1 MRYKLAPSILS
12 ADFAN
17 LGEDVRRTVEAGAE
31 YVHIDVMDG
40 QFVPRVSFGDPIVA
54 SLRPA
59 TDAFLDVHLM
69 VEEPGRFVELYKES
83 GADGMTVHVEACQD
97 LRGTLEAIQNAG
109 MRCGVT
115 LNPSTPLADIEDV
128 LPLVDM
134 VLIMSVQPGLG
145 GQKYIPSST
154 EKIRDL
160 RRMLDRV
167 NKKADIQVDGG
178 VSAANIREVL
188 DAGANIIVAGS
199 AVFSGDIAQKTKA
212 LVDILKEYEEKG
224 KRV

>member
-1 MRYKLAPSILS
+1 MYILAPSILS
-12 ADFAN
+12 ADFAV
-17 LGEDVRRTVEAGAE
+17 LGSDVQRAVKAGAG

-40 QFVPRVSFGDPIVA
+40 QFVPRISFGDPIVS

-69 VEEPGRFVELYKES
+69 VEEPIRFVEDYRKA
-83 GADGMTVHVEACQD
+83 GADGMTVHVEACKD
-97 LRGTLEAIQNAG
+97 LKATLEAIREAG

-115 LNPSTPLADIEDV
+115 LNPATPLSEVEPV
-128 LPLVDM
+128 LPLVDL

-154 EKIRDL
+154 EKIRTL
-160 RRMLDRV
+160 RSMLDA
-167 NKKADIQVDGG
+167 KGLKTDIQVDGG
-178 VSAANIREVL
+178 ISAANVKEVL

-199 AVFSGDIAQKTKA
+199 AVFGGDIEAKTRA
-212 LVDILKEYEEKG
+212 LMDILDSRNEAQE
-224 KRV
+224 

>member
-1 MRYKLAPSILS
+1 MYILAPSILS
-12 ADFAN
+12 ADFAV
-17 LGEDVRRTVEAGAE
+17 LGSDVQRAVKAGAG

-40 QFVPRVSFGDPIVA
+40 QFVPRISFGDPIVS

-69 VEEPGRFVELYKES
+69 VEEPIRFVEDYRKA
-83 GADGMTVHVEACQD
+83 GADGMTVHVEACKD
-97 LRGTLEAIQNAG
+97 LKATLEAIREAG

-115 LNPSTPLADIEDV
+115 LNPATPLSEVEPV
-128 LPLVDM
+128 LPLVDL

-154 EKIRDL
+154 EKIRTL
-160 RRMLDRV
+160 RSMLDA
-167 NKKADIQVDGG
+167 KGLKTDIQVDGG
-178 VSAANIREVL
+178 ISAANVKEVL

-199 AVFSGDIAQKTKA
+199 AVFGGDIEAKTRALMDILDSRNEAQK
-212 LVDILKEYEEKG
+212 
-224 KRV
+224 

>member
-1 MRYKLAPSILS
+1 MYILEPSILS
-12 ADFAN
+12 ADFAV
-17 LGEDVRRTVEAGAE
+17 LGSDVQRAVKAGAG

-40 QFVPRVSFGDPIVA
+40 QFVPRISFGDPIVS

-69 VEEPGRFVELYKES
+69 VEEPIRFVEDYRKA
-83 GADGMTVHVEACQD
+83 GADGMTVHVEACKD
-97 LRGTLEAIQNAG
+97 LKATLEAIREAG

-115 LNPSTPLADIEDV
+115 LNPATPLSEVEPV
-128 LPLVDM
+128 LPLVDL

-154 EKIRDL
+154 EKIRTL
-160 RRMLDRV
+160 RSMLDA
-167 NKKADIQVDGG
+167 KGLKTDIQVDGG
-178 VSAANIREVL
+178 ISAANVKEVL

-199 AVFSGDIAQKTKA
+199 AVFGGDIEAKTRALMDILDSRNEAQK
-212 LVDILKEYEEKG
+212 
-224 KRV
+224 

>member
-1 MRYKLAPSILS
+1 MYILAPSILS
-12 ADFAN
+12 ADFAV
-17 LGEDVRRTVEAGAE
+17 LGSDVQRAVKAGAG

-40 QFVPRVSFGDPIVA
+40 QFVPRISFGDPIVS

-69 VEEPGRFVELYKES
+69 VEEPIRFVEDYRKA
-83 GADGMTVHVEACQD
+83 GADGMTVHVEACKD
-97 LRGTLEAIQNAG
+97 LKATLEAIREAG

-115 LNPSTPLADIEDV
+115 LNPATPLSEVEPV
-128 LPLVDM
+128 LPLVDL

-154 EKIRDL
+154 EKIRTL
-160 RRMLDRV
+160 RSMLDA
-167 NKKADIQVDGG
+167 KGLKTDIQVDGG
-178 VSAANIREVL
+178 ISAANVKEVL

-199 AVFSGDIAQKTKA
+199 AVFGGDIETKTRALMDILDSRNEAQK
-212 LVDILKEYEEKG
+212 
-224 KRV
+224 

>member
-1 MRYKLAPSILS
+1 MYILAPSILS
-12 ADFAN
+12 ADFAV
-17 LGEDVRRTVEAGAE
+17 LGSDVQRAVKAGAG

-40 QFVPRVSFGDPIVA
+40 QFVPRISFGDPIVS

-69 VEEPGRFVELYKES
+69 VEEPIRFVEDYRKA
-83 GADGMTVHVEACQD
+83 GADGMTVHVEACKD
-97 LRGTLEAIQNAG
+97 LKATLEAIREAG

-115 LNPSTPLADIEDV
+115 LNPATPLSEVEPV
-128 LPLVDM
+128 LPLVDL

-154 EKIRDL
+154 EKIRTL
-160 RRMLDRV
+160 RSMLDA
-167 NKKADIQVDGG
+167 KGLKTDIQVDGG
-178 VSAANIREVL
+178 ISAANVKEVL

-199 AVFSGDIAQKTKA
+199 AVFDGDIEAKTRALMDILDSRNEAQK
-212 LVDILKEYEEKG
+212 
-224 KRV
+224 

>member
-1 MRYKLAPSILS
+1 MYILAPSILS
-12 ADFAN
+12 ADFAV
-17 LGEDVRRTVEAGAE
+17 LGSDVQRAVKAGAG

-40 QFVPRVSFGDPIVA
+40 QFVPRISFGDPIVS

-69 VEEPGRFVELYKES
+69 VEEPIRFVEDYRKA
-83 GADGMTVHVEACQD
+83 GADGMTVHVEACKD
-97 LRGTLEAIQNAG
+97 LKATLEAIREAG

-115 LNPSTPLADIEDV
+115 LNPATPLSEVEPV
-128 LPLVDM
+128 LPLVDL

-154 EKIRDL
+154 EKIRTL
-160 RRMLDRV
+160 RSMLDA
-167 NKKADIQVDGG
+167 KGLKTDIQVDGG
-178 VSAANIREVL
+178 LSAANVKEVL

-199 AVFSGDIAQKTKA
+199 AVFGGDIEAKTRALMDILDSRNEAQK
-212 LVDILKEYEEKG
+212 
-224 KRV
+224 

>member
-1 MRYKLAPSILS
+1 MYILAPSILS
-12 ADFAN
+12 ADFAV
-17 LGEDVRRTVEAGAE
+17 LGSDVQRAVKAGAG

-40 QFVPRVSFGDPIVA
+40 QFVPRISFGDPIVS

-69 VEEPGRFVELYKES
+69 VEEPMRFVEDYRKA
-83 GADGMTVHVEACQD
+83 GADGMTVHVEACKD
-97 LRGTLEAIQNAG
+97 LKATLEAIREAG

-115 LNPSTPLADIEDV
+115 LNPATPLSEVEPV
-128 LPLVDM
+128 LPLVDL

-154 EKIRDL
+154 EKIRTL
-160 RRMLDRV
+160 RSMLDA
-167 NKKADIQVDGG
+167 KGLKTDIQVDGG
-178 VSAANIREVL
+178 ISAANVKEVL

-199 AVFSGDIAQKTKA
+199 AVFGGDIEAKTRALMDILDSRNEAQK
-212 LVDILKEYEEKG
+212 
-224 KRV
+224 